1 MGVVGRPTPAVT
13 VLFRVVRVRDDLVAL
28 GVLLLSQQLL
38 EADDTGEDEGELADD
53 ESLQGQQG
61 EGSKGQGDEGG
72 GLQLEQKE
80 QRKEDLGGLLLL
92 TTSCNRKKYWG

>member
-38 EADDTGEDEGELADD
+38 EADDTGEDEGKLADD
-53 ESLQGQQG
+53 QSLEGQQG
-61 EGSKGQGDEGG
+61 EGS
-72 GLQLEQKE
+72 
-80 QRKEDLGGLLLL
+80 
-92 TTSCNRKKYWG
+92 